1 MQSAPNKPRPA
12 RETAAPELVASYL
25 ERVGRKKLLAPEEEI
40 DLGRRVRAGDETAR
54 IELIERNLRLV
65 VSVAKRY
72 SGMGLPFEDLIQE
85 GNIGLMKAVEKF
97 DPERGYRF
105 SIYATWWIRQAIGRA
120 VADKGRTIRLPV
132 HAYEKLARLRR
143 ANAEL
148 AMELGRKPT
157 NEETAR
163 CLGWRAREV
172 KFILESSQNSI
183 SLNRPAGSEEGNS
196 ELGYFVEDEDA
207 SERLEAVADRVE
219 VRRLWDALVQLP
231 ERERRVLVRRYGLDG
246 RERATL
252 RELAEELALSRERI
266 RQLQRTLW
274 IRTQPPWRRTGGRN
288 EGLSTEI
295 PRQKWILRDRH
306 EAGSLLAERLSG
318 YRDQK
323 PIVLALTRRGVVVGY
338 EVARALGAP
347 LDVVVAR
354 KLESAGTPGAGRW
367 GHRAKGCACT
377 QRGRSRV
384 ARHL

>member
-1 MQSAPNKPRPA
+1 MQSAPYKPRPV

-25 ERVGRKKLLAPEEEI
+25 ERVGRKKLLPPEEEI

-85 GNIGLMKAVEKF
+85 GNIDLMKAVNRF

-105 SIYATWWIRQAIGRA
+105 STYATWWIRQAIGRA

-163 CLGWRAREV
+163 RLGWRAREV
-172 KFILESSQNSI
+172 MLILESSQNSI
-183 SLNRPAGSEEGNS
+183 SLNRPAASEEGNS
-196 ELGYFVEDEDA
+196 ELGDFLEDEDA
-207 SERLEAVADRVE
+207 SERLEVVADRIE
-219 VRRLWDALVQLP
+219 VRCLWDALVQLP
-231 ERERRVLVRRYGLDG
+231 ERERRVLVRSYGLDG

-266 RQLQRTLW
+266 RQLQRTAELTLR
-274 IRTQPPWRRTGGRN
+274 IRTQ
-288 EGLSTEI
+288 L
-295 PRQKWILRDRH
+295 
-306 EAGSLLAERLSG
+306 
-318 YRDQK
+318 
-323 PIVLALTRRGVVVGY
+323 
-338 EVARALGAP
+338 
-347 LDVVVAR
+347 
-354 KLESAGTPGAGRW
+354 
-367 GHRAKGCACT
+367 
-377 QRGRSRV
+377 RV
-384 ARHL
+384 AANRRAG

>member
-1 MQSAPNKPRPA
+1 MQSAPYKPRPA

-25 ERVGRKKLLAPEEEI
+25 ERVGKKRLLAPEEEI
-40 DLGRRVRAGDETAR
+40 ELSRRVRAGDETAR

-105 SIYATWWIRQAIGRA
+105 STYATWWIRQAIGRA

-163 CLGWRAREV
+163 RLGWRAREV
-172 KFILESSQNSI
+172 RFILESSQNSI

-266 RQLQRTLW
+266 RQLQRTAELTLKV
-274 IRTQPPWRRTGGRN
+274 RTQLPVAANRR
-288 EGLSTEI
+288 
-295 PRQKWILRDRH
+295 
-306 EAGSLLAERLSG
+306 AG
-318 YRDQK
+318 
-323 PIVLALTRRGVVVGY
+323 
-338 EVARALGAP
+338 
-347 LDVVVAR
+347 
-354 KLESAGTPGAGRW
+354 
-367 GHRAKGCACT
+367 
-377 QRGRSRV
+377 
-384 ARHL
+384 